1 MENII
6 ELNGN
11 NNWSIEWKYGSLANG
26 TAGFLL
32 CSNKGNAVGNKAIW
46 HIYKGNFAIADY
58 FDSVGYRNYTSTDIK
73 IQDNDCL
80 KLTNTYDPS
89 TGKSTLSLWING
101 KIAIADLQL
110 KGSINNYHDQLDMTQ
125 YPLSGDFSF
134 RYMGNTGMADWF
146 MNCQLDYLKISISGG
161 HTHTYIATVTVP
173 TCTERGYTTYT
184 CDCGDSYVDDYTE
197 ETGHSY
203 TDGVCPMCGAED
215 PNPYAGK
222 TIACIG
228 DSITYGVGV
237 TRDET
242 DYVKLLADALEMNY
256 IRLGASGT
264 TLCTGGHAKCNID
277 KLTEANLSGADVV
290 TILMGINDF
299 VQARN
304 GYYKLGTI
312 DSTDTSTIYGAVHMW
327 CQRIVELRQTE
338 ALQNT
343 EFYFMTPVITSWNN
357 SVTTTR
363 NWDQSKTNVY
373 GYTLRDLCNAII
385 EVCALYDI
393 PVIDLNLLSGLYYNS
408 AEDNTVAEFGG
419 DGAHPGVTGHRM
431 MAEAIANRLLQ
442 NHLRDDHDHSYGSW
456 ITTTYPHCHGG
467 QQQRVCSLCTATESR
482 SLDPIDHA
490 YEKGIC
496 TICGNVLGDLDLDG
510 DVDAQDLTILA
521 RHVAGI
527 ERLAS
532 ANALSNADVNG
543 DGSIDASDLTMHAR
557 YVAGIITDWDQE

>member
-1 MENII
+1 MKRVLSLFLAFVMILGLMPITALPARTVASTDAVGSEELVDAVGSYKRLEALMERGSVTYTYDFGYSTEFYNNYVRTAYDIKPGGAGRIAI
-6 ELNGN
+6 EQLPATHETVYIQFFASDYTKISSVSYTEGSNMVYLLVDGVEIGALDNYFVGGNPRNSKGSWLNGMDFVFSYIGSTSHPLTRYALEYL
-11 NNWSIEWKYGSLANG
+11 SITE
-26 TAGFLL
+26 
-32 CSNKGNAVGNKAIW
+32 CV
-46 HIYKGNFAIADY
+46 H
-58 FDSVGYRNYTSTDIK
+58 
-73 IQDNDCL
+73 
-80 KLTNTYDPS
+80 
-89 TGKSTLSLWING
+89 
-101 KIAIADLQL
+101 
-110 KGSINNYHDQLDMTQ
+110 
-125 YPLSGDFSF
+125 SF
-134 RYMGNTGMADWF
+134 
-146 MNCQLDYLKISISGG
+146 QS
-161 HTHTYIATVTVP
+161 
-173 TCTERGYTTYT
+173 
-184 CDCGDSYVDDYTE
+184 
-197 ETGHSY
+197 
-203 TDGVCPMCGAED
+203 GVCIHCGAED

-242 DYVKLLADALEMNY
+242 DYVKLLAEALEMNY

-312 DSTDTSTIYGAVHMW
+312 DSTDTSAIYGAVHMW

-338 ALQNT
+338 ALQDT

-496 TICGNVLGDLDLDG
+496 TICGNVLGDLDLNG

-532 ANALSNADVNG
+532 ANTLSNADVNG

-557 YVAGIITDWDQE
+557 YVAGIITSWQEETSQSKTE